1 MQVTE
6 PGAPPHSTAPWRQ
19 ELAQGLAWL
28 AALLGGTAL
37 VSWVA
42 ANWPQMGANARLALV
57 QGVLAMLVLLAAGL
71 AWRASRWASLVASLA
86 AVATGALLALIGQI
100 YQTGADAWQLFAVWA
115 VLIVPWLACWRSV
128 PLVLLW
134 VMLLNFALWT
144 YTGAVASS
152 LWWLW
157 PESGPGPAAPMLVL
171 LNGALLAVAEGWRAW
186 LPDRWRIV
194 RRVLAALLLGWA
206 FGAAAQAVGLDASS
220 RVAPLLVGL
229 VPALAVYAVYAWWR
243 RDVAVVALALLT
255 GIGVL
260 GVASLPVL
268 DSIHAALGLAVM
280 LLLLGLWAV
289 RHVLR
294 LAGRAV
300 TQSAGAPGSAAG
312 PRSPERTPADAGAP
326 AAAPQVAVSS
336 NTGTLSRSPGQAPAG
351 IGGPAV
357 APQASRDGLTAA
369 SVPWYLTVLRVGV
382 LVPVVLLLGVW
393 LAVTFNLT
401 SAGDALLVAVLLV
414 VPALWLDR
422 GTASPL
428 GREVGAVFAVL
439 GVLLAVVAALVLMD
453 ADAHAAW
460 RLPVVLAFGLCV
472 YVGLRQPVVR
482 LLAAGLTLLA
492 ALWLT
497 SPVIHDFGW
506 QVDAQGVGVAHLA
519 IRLWFCLALGVG
531 LWVWALRADHRAAWR
546 PLAWALLAVAALLAG
561 LIEQWAGV
569 PAWDGPWN
577 GLAALWLCALLPG
590 LLLGA
595 RLATR
600 RPVPPASLRLGLPL
614 ALCVASLGWIN
625 IPALSVALT
634 GLVLGRLTRHRPLMG
649 LSVALG
655 VCGLAAYYLNAANGT
670 SLVAKAAQMAVTAA
684 WLAGVALILWQ
695 RGRGASL
702 VLEATSNAGVSG
714 TSDAAGGSGF
724 PGVSVPSGVA
734 DTAFSSI
741 GSDTTRDA
749 LRASRAGRRRAL
761 VCVLGGVLVLGVAQA
776 QVYRHQAVLAQ
787 GQPVILA
794 LAPVDP
800 RSLLQGDYMALDY
813 AVRQSAI
820 GWLRDHPQVQ
830 SAVQASG
837 RGWLVLQADAQGVAQ
852 LQAVSP
858 ELPATLP
865 PGVHALSFRWRGARP
880 DWGASSW
887 LFPEGQGARYAAAR
901 YGVLR
906 VTPDGSALL
915 AGLLDA
921 QQKPL

>member
-6 PGAPPHSTAPWRQ
+6 PGAPPLSPAPWRQ

-37 VSWVA
+37 LSWVA

-57 QGVLAMLVLLAAGL
+57 QGVLAVLVLLAAGL

-115 VLIVPWLACWRSV
+115 VLVVPWLACWRAV

-134 VMLLNFALWT
+134 VALLNLALWA
-144 YTGAVASS
+144 YTGAAAASI
-152 LWWLW
+152 WWRW
-157 PESGPGPAAPMLVL
+157 PESGSGAAASALVL
-171 LNGALLAVAEGWRAW
+171 LNGALLAAAEGLRAW

-194 RRVLAALLLGWA
+194 RRVLAAVLLGWA
-206 FGAAAQAVGLDASS
+206 FGAAVQAVSLDAAS
-220 RVAPLLVGL
+220 RIVPPLLVGL
-229 VPALAVYAVYAWWR
+229 VPTLAVYAAYAWWR
-243 RDVAVVALALLT
+243 RDAAVVALALLA

-268 DSIHAALGLAVM
+268 DSIDAALGLAVL

-294 LAGRAV
+294 LR
-300 TQSAGAPGSAAG
+300 
-312 PRSPERTPADAGAP
+312 
-326 AAAPQVAVSS
+326 
-336 NTGTLSRSPGQAPAG
+336 
-351 IGGPAV
+351 
-357 APQASRDGLTAA
+357 QASRDGLSAA

-393 LAVTFNLT
+393 LAASFDLT

-422 GTASPL
+422 GTASAL
-428 GREVGAVFAVL
+428 GHEVGAVLAVL
-439 GVLLAVVAALVLMD
+439 GVLLAAVAALVLMD

-460 RLPVVLAFGLCV
+460 RLPVVLVFGLCV

-482 LLAAGLTLLA
+482 LLTAWLTLLA
-492 ALWLT
+492 ALWLI
-497 SPVIHDFGW
+497 SPLVHDFGW
-506 QVDAQGVGVAHLA
+506 QADAQGVGTAHLA
-519 IRLWFCLALGVG
+519 VRLWFCLALGVG

-546 PLAWALLAVAALLAG
+546 PLAWALMAVAALLAG

-569 PAWDGPWN
+569 SAWDGPWD

-600 RPVPPASLRLGLPL
+600 RPAPSASLRLGLPL
-614 ALCVASLGWIN
+614 ALCAASLGWID

-655 VCGLAAYYLNAANGT
+655 VCGLAAYYLNAANGV
-670 SLVAKAAQMAVTAA
+670 SLVAKATQLAVTAA
-684 WLAGVALILWQ
+684 WLAGVALILW
-695 RGRGASL
+695 RRNRGAPLAS
-702 VLEATSNAGVSG
+702 EAKA
-714 TSDAAGGSGF
+714 
-724 PGVSVPSGVA
+724 VA
-734 DTAFSSI
+734 S
-741 GSDTTRDA
+741 
-749 LRASRAGRRRAL
+749 ASRQSWRAL
-761 VCVLGGVLVLGVAQA
+761 VCVLGGVLVLGMAQA
-776 QVYRHQAVLAQ
+776 QVYRHQAILTQ

-820 GWLRDHPQVQ
+820 GWLRGHPQVQ

-837 RGWLVLQADAQGVAQ
+837 RGWLVLRVDAQGVAQ

-858 ELPATLP
+858 APPVALP
-865 PGVHALSFRWRGARP
+865 PDVHALAFHWRGARP

-906 VTPDGSALL
+906 VMPDGRALL

-921 QQKPL
+921 RQKPL